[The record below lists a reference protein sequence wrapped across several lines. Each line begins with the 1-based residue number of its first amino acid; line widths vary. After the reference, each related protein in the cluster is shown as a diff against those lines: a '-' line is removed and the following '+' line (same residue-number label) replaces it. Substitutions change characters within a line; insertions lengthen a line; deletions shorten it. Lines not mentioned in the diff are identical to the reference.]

1 MLNQNFINDKDLEK
15 YGMKNDIFTEQTH
28 AMMKDFVARQNEI
41 MMNILAAH
49 EISEKDMIAYG
60 SKQIQ
65 GGITT
70 LFYKEKPI
78 AEFFEGKMEVEGTTV
93 RIIQEYRMLK

>member
-15 YGMKNDIFTEQTH
+15 YGMKKRYFYRTNSRDDERLF
-28 AMMKDFVARQNEI
+28 ARQNEI

-60 SKQIQ
+60 SKQIKGRNYHSFLQ
-65 GGITT
+65 RKTNS
-70 LFYKEKPI
+70 
-78 AEFFEGKMEVEGTTV
+78 
-93 RIIQEYRMLK
+93 